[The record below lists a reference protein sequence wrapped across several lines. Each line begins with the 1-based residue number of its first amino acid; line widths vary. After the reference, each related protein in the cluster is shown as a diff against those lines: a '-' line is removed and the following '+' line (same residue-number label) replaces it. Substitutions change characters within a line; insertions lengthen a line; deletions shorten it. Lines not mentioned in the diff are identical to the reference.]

1 MGKGMVLQDLLRERA
16 ASGPSSGKLLLY
28 PRSGTMPNEISYS
41 ALHAE
46 ASLRSNALR
55 SLGGF
60 HRTSPVLLHL
70 EDHWDAI
77 LWFWA
82 VLLADGLPVLSSPF
96 SNVDEHRLQHIQGL
110 AVLLQSPLCITRAR
124 ALPLFDGDHTLR
136 VRTVDNSTAS
146 TLSTASNTPATQ
158 TGMSLATHQWQQKSQ
173 RGQWSM
179 LMLTSGSTG
188 NAKAVQLTHAQVLA
202 AVAGKASVRPLPASG
217 TLLNW
222 IGLDHVASLVE
233 IHLQALWLGADQVH
247 AYASDVVSE
256 PARFLDL
263 LSEHRVARSFAPNF
277 FLARLVGAVAAKAT
291 DDEESGQQ
299 DKKRWDLS
307 GLVALASGGEAN
319 DTATC
324 VAAAALL
331 SGFGA
336 PPDVLT
342 PGFGMTETC
351 AGAIFNLACPA
362 YEVEHGLA
370 VAALGRC
377 MPGIEMRITVADNNI
392 SNNSGQTTN
401 PGRRVAVPGEVG
413 DLEVRGPVVFKGYYR
428 NAPASAAA
436 FTPDRW
442 FRTEDQAALDTGGN
456 LRLAGRVKDVVNING
471 VKLLAADVQTAVERA
486 VSDLAVARVVLF
498 ASRAP
503 GMPTEQVTVAVVPR
517 AWPTPTPE
525 RAAVE
530 EAVVQACVL
539 STASRPLV
547 FVLGEA
553 SVALL
558 PTSALG
564 KISRAKMRA
573 MFEQGVFAADVEL
586 HAKALDEFA
595 AAKQREAAAGT
606 TPASEAETLL
616 LQDIAA
622 IMAGGSTAPPP
633 TFGVGTP
640 VFSLGFTSMDLIRLK
655 HRLDTRLG
663 ISVPVITLMKHP
675 TARSLAGALEFQMSS
690 SDASLARNPI
700 SPHSSAPN
708 TDNGNDS
715 TYDPVVTLAATGHRT
730 PLWLVHPGVG
740 EVLVFLNLSARMGA
754 LEQHSRPMYALRA
767 RGFEPGQSS
776 FGSIGEAVETYV
788 GAVRRVQPRGP
799 YALAGYSFGTML
811 AFEMAK
817 VLTGPGFGEEV
828 RFVGSLNLPPHIK
841 HRMRQ
846 LSWNMCLLHLAYFLD
861 LTTEERADAAEADSD
876 DGSRFRGLS
885 RAAALEQVVAEAGAP
900 KLGELGL
907 TRDALARWTDV
918 AFGLQSMAVNYEPS
932 GSVAALDVFYAVP
945 LRAVAKSREEWLVVH
960 LARWADFCTEKV
972 RFHPAAGEHYTMI
985 GPDHV
990 DTFAHTLAAAL
1001 AARGL

>member
-1 MGKGMVLQDLLRERA
+1 MVLQDLLRERA

-28 PRSGTMPNEISYS
+28 PRSGTVPNKISYS

-46 ASLRSNALR
+46 ASLRSDALR

-60 HRTSPVLLHL
+60 HRASPVLLHL

-124 ALPLFDGDHTLR
+124 ALPLTYGNKKVNGINGVNGVNGTNGIGDSNGPDGHC
-136 VRTVDNSTAS
+136 A
-146 TLSTASNTPATQ
+146 PPP
-158 TGMSLATHQWQQKSQ
+158 GLA
-173 RGQWSM
+173 M

-256 PARFLDL
+256 PVRFLDL

-277 FLARLVGAVAAKAT
+277 FLARLVGAVAAGTT

-331 SGFGA
+331 SGLGA

-362 YEVEHGLA
+362 YEVEHDSA

-377 MPGIEMRITVADNNI
+377 MPGIEMRIT
-392 SNNSGQTTN
+392 TTN
-401 PGRRVAVPGEVG
+401 PERRRVAVPGEVG

-436 FTPDRW
+436 FTPDGW
-442 FRTEDQAALDTGGN
+442 FRTEDQAALDAGGN

-486 VSDLAVARVVLF
+486 VSGLAVARVVLF

-517 AWPTPTPE
+517 AWPTPTRE
-525 RAAVE
+525 RAAAE

-564 KISRAKMRA
+564 KISRAKMRTL
-573 MFEQGVFAADVEL
+573 FEQGVFAADVEL
-586 HAKALDEFA
+586 HAEALDELA
-595 AAKQREAAAGT
+595 AAKQREAAADT

-622 IMAGGSTAPPP
+622 IAAGGSTAPPP
-633 TFGVGTP
+633 TLSVDTP

-675 TARSLAGALEFQMSS
+675 TARL
-690 SDASLARNPI
+690 
-700 SPHSSAPN
+700 
-708 TDNGNDS
+708 DS
-715 TYDPVVTLAATGHRT
+715 TYDPVATLDSTYDPVATLDSMYDPVVTLAATGHRT

-740 EVLVFLNLSARMGA
+740 EVLVFLNLSVRMGA
-754 LEQHSRPMYALRA
+754 LERHSRPTYALRA

-817 VLTGPGFGEEV
+817 VLTGPRFGDEV

-846 LSWNMCLLHLAYFLD
+846 LSWNMCLLHLAYFLG

-900 KLGELGL
+900 KLAELGL
-907 TRDALARWTDV
+907 TRDALARWADV
-918 AFGLQSMAVNYEPS
+918 AFGLQSMAVDYEPL
-932 GSVAALDVFYAVP
+932 GSVAALDVFYAIP
-945 LRAVAKSREEWLVVH
+945 LRAVAKSREEWLAVH

-972 RFHPAAGEHYTMI
+972 RFHPVAGEHYTMI